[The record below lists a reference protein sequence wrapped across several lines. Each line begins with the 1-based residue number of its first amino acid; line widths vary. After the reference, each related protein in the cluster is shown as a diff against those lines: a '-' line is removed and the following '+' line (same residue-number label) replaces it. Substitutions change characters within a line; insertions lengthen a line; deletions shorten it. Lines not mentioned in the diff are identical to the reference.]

1 MVHKRSIELETL
13 RGLRKLGVRLSLDHF
28 GTRDVSFESL
38 DNGFIDSF
46 VLDQSLISDVEENN
60 SHQRIVRAAIA
71 MAQGL
76 DIEVAAE
83 GVETLTQLE
92 FLRSCN
98 CDLAQGFLISKP
110 MQPEKVAAILRS
122 EIAGTSL
129 LARGMP

>member
-1 MVHKRSIELETL
+1 MIV
-13 RGLRKLGVRLSLDHF
+13 
-28 GTRDVSFESL
+28 DVA
-38 DNGFIDSF
+38 
-46 VLDQSLISDVEENN
+46 END

-83 GVETLTQLE
+83 GVETLTQLD

-110 MQPEKVAAILRS
+110 IQPEKVSAMLRS
-122 EIAGTSL
+122 EIAGTRL